1 VKTVPERREVVAFLG
16 VGIAASVAG
25 WLLSSHGISKPE
37 ETRDLRSARFT
48 DLEGKSRSLA
58 EWEGRV
64 RVVNF
69 WATWC
74 APCREEIPALVITR
88 DKLLASGVEFI
99 GIAIDQASKVAEFVR
114 TVRISYPVFV
124 GGAASLDLVRT
135 LGNPTGG
142 LPFTVV
148 LDRMGGIANRN
159 LGIVT
164 QHKIEQQVRAVL
176 SA

>member
-1 VKTVPERREVVAFLG
+1 MLERREVIAFLG
-16 VGIAASVAG
+16 VGVAAGVTG
-25 WLLSSHGISKPE
+25 WLFSSRDISRPE
-37 ETRDLRSARFT
+37 ESRGLRSAQFT

-58 EWEGRV
+58 EWDGRV

-74 APCREEIPALVITR
+74 EPCREEIPALVSSR
-88 DKLLASGVEFI
+88 DSLHASGVEFI
-99 GIAIDQASKVAEFVR
+99 GIAIDHAAKVAEFVR
-114 TVRISYPVFV
+114 NVRISYPVLLA
-124 GGAASLDLVRT
+124 GAASFDLVRT
-135 LGNPTGG
+135 LGNPKGG

-148 LDRMGGIANRN
+148 LDRQGGIAHRN

-164 QHKIEQQVRAVL
+164 RQKIEQQVRSVL